1 MAKEMKYRDLAR
13 LLSAAGFTPREGRGD
28 HEVWSAPGFARNVVL
43 TQTRTISA
51 GLVRKAQK
59 AINEKATQEE

>member
-13 LLSAAGFTPREGRGD
+13 LLRDAGFSPREGKGD
-28 HEVWSAPGFARNVVL
+28 HEVWSAPGFARHVVL
-43 TQTRTISA
+43 TQTRTVSP

-59 AINEKATQEE
+59 AMAEKQKQKE

>member
-13 LLSAAGFTPREGRGD
+13 LLSAAGFAPRNGKGD
-28 HEVWSAPGFARNVVL
+28 HEVWSAPDFARNVVL
-43 TQTRTISA
+43 TQTRTISP

-59 AINEKATQEE
+59 AIDEKQTQKE